1 VDLAVR
7 KLLGPEK
14 DGSQNETRW
23 MPIIDREGNSV
34 GSCETALRF
43 GSDWDLLE
51 SFDGRLSILALNKKR
66 SAKRPWV
73 VHASRPED
81 GLDIE

>member
-7 KLLGPEK
+7 KLLGSEK

-23 MPIIDREGNSV
+23 MPIIDREGNSI

-43 GSDWDLLE
+43 GSDWNLLD
-51 SFDGRLSILALNKKR
+51 SFDVRLSILALNMR